1 LLESHFTSVVG
12 SDNTRKSSDSVHN
25 SAGREITNCTTVVLS
40 SDNTLYDFTKP
51 SFLSRP
57 TAALNIIADNTALSL
72 GKPFL
77 PVVKVLLDVVGVI
90 VVGGV
95 AFTTVVMPANREDGC
110 AFTSVFPS
118 EDDCR
123 VFSVRALNLDVMRFF
138 FLDCCQYFFP

>member
-1 LLESHFTSVVG
+1 MDCHFASVVG

-25 SAGREITNCTTVVLS
+25 SAGKEITICVTVVLS

-57 TAALNIIADNTALSL
+57 TAALNIIADNTARSL

-90 VVGGV
+90 VISGV
-95 AFTTVVMPANREDGC
+95 AFSTVVMPTNREDGC
-110 AFTSVFPS
+110 TFSSVLPS
-118 EDDCR
+118 EDNSG
-123 VFSVRALNLDVMRFF
+123 VFPV
-138 FLDCCQYFFP
+138 